1 MFRTYRH
8 AEIPIAT
15 RLEPSLQLW
24 RYVEQIL
31 HLPWFYV
38 TLARRQDDVTVRD
51 MLMIADVSTLESLH
65 LARAPDKT
73 LETILLVSP
82 AYMNGGDNWLMEP
95 LLEIAFVEAI
105 GDCLSH
111 YRYKVAGDK
120 TYTNDCDPG
129 LDAERE
135 GVGRLVLSLTP
146 S

>member
-8 AEIPIAT
+8 AEIPVAT
-15 RLEPSLQLW
+15 RLEPGLQLW
-24 RYVEQIL
+24 SYVEQIL

-38 TLARRQDDVTVRD
+38 TLARRQDDVTLRD

-65 LARAPDKT
+65 LDRTPGKT

-82 AYMNGGDNWLMEP
+82 AYMNGSNSWLMEP

-111 YRYKVAGDK
+111 YRYKVAGNK
-120 TYTNDCDPG
+120 TYTSDCDPG
-129 LDAERE
+129 LGDEQE
-135 GVGRLVLSLTP
+135 GVGRLILSVSP